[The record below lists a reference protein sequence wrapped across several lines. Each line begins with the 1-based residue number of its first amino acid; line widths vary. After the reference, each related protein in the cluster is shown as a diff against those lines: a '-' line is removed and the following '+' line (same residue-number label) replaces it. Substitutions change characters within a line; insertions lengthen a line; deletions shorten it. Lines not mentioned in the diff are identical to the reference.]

1 MKKIYIKCLMG
12 IFIITFFLL
21 SFFSSLIAH
30 NWENPFLRSNEFL
43 LDSNIVYIPAS
54 GSSPSIAYD
63 GTNYFVVWVDNSIE
77 SDYNIYGSRVNQSGE
92 LIDSTGIMISNA
104 PDNQVNPSLAYN
116 GINYLVVWS
125 DLRNGSY
132 DIYGTRVSTSGIV
145 LDTADIFISSSTS
158 YDLMTPAV
166 TSGGKYFFVVWK
178 EQLSPTTGYI
188 RGTRVDTSG
197 IVIDTLS
204 IVINST
210 PIAYIS
216 PDVSFDGQNFFTV
229 WTIATHTYGARIDT
243 SGTVIDTTNILI
255 ATNPGLKMNP
265 NIAFDGIRYAV
276 IWQDNRNSSYDIYG
290 VRVDTSGVVIDS
302 SAIGIVCMNSDLK
315 YPKIVF
321 IGEIY
326 LLTWE
331 DYRTGY
337 PDIYGARVDTSVV
350 LLDSIGIPISTH
362 FNEEFHPSVAFD
374 GLNFL
379 IVWSEADSGIY
390 GARLDTTGLLIDSTG
405 INVSSTVCPQWHP
418 SCSFDGRNYFVVWQ
432 DERTAT
438 DYNIYGVRVDTT
450 SAIIDPIPI
459 PISTEVVN
467 QQFCKVAFS
476 PVNYFVVWQ
485 DDRFSNIY
493 GTRID
498 TTGVVLDPSG
508 FTVGGGPWKQESP
521 SITFGAENYF
531 VVWHDRRNVSGI
543 GIYGTRVSTSGTVL
557 NPSGI
562 QISYVQDY
570 VELYPTIAFNGENY
584 LVVWYRLGGL
594 LYAALMD
601 TSGQVIDSFM
611 ITDNIDHL
619 SHPSISSD
627 GTGYFVVWQ
636 DDRNADLDIY
646 GSRVNPSGMVLDTT
660 GIPISAA
667 SGDQA
672 CPTVAFD
679 GTDYIVLWED
689 YRNVFTDIYGARV
702 STAGIVLDT
711 FTVTMQKGNQFSPAL
726 VKGPGEKLLVTYSG
740 FVDSINT
747 RPANTMRIWGKL
759 FIPPVGVKE
768 GIPISKPLHFSLR
781 QNFPNP
787 IFSETQITYSI
798 PGNSNAITNL
808 KIYNVTGRQVKTLV
822 NKNQLTGF
830 YTVRWDCND
839 IKGNQVPNGIYFYRL
854 SVGEKIA
861 VKKMV
866 VIR

>member
-1 MKKIYIKCLMG
+1 MKKIIIVCFLVLIG
-12 IFIITFFLL
+12 FISA
-21 SFFSSLIAH
+21 SFAH
-30 NWENPFLRSNEFL
+30 NWDNPFTRSNEFL
-43 LDSNIVYIPAS
+43 IDSNIVYIPAT

-77 SDYNIYGSRVNQSGE
+77 NDYNIYGSRVNQSGE
-92 LIDSTGIMISNA
+92 LIDSAGIIISNA
-104 PDNQVNPSLAYN
+104 PDNQINPSLVYN

-145 LDTADIFISSSTS
+145 LDTADIFISSSIS
-158 YDLMTPAV
+158 YDLLTPAV
-166 TSGGKYFFVVWK
+166 TFGGRYFFVVWK

-188 RGTRVDTSG
+188 RGTRIDTSG

-210 PIAYIS
+210 PIAYVS

-229 WTIATHTYGARIDT
+229 WTIATHAYGARIDT
-243 SGTVIDTTNILI
+243 SGTVIDTINILI
-255 ATNPGLKMNP
+255 ASNPGLKANP
-265 NIAFDGIRYAV
+265 NVAFDGIRYAV

-290 VRVDTSGVVIDS
+290 ARVNTSGVVIDS
-302 SAIGIVCMNSDLK
+302 SAIGIVSMNSDLK
-315 YPKIVF
+315 YPRIVF
-321 IGEIY
+321 NGENY

-331 DYRTGY
+331 DYRAGY

-362 FNEEFHPSVAFD
+362 FNEEFQPSVAFD
-374 GLNFL
+374 GSNFL
-379 IVWSEADSGIY
+379 IVWSETDKGIY
-390 GARLDTTGLLIDSTG
+390 GARLDTTGLLLDSTG
-405 INVSSTVCPQWHP
+405 INVSSTVYAQWHP

-432 DERTAT
+432 DKRNDI
-438 DYNIYGVRVDTT
+438 DYNIYGARVDTT
-450 SAIIDPIPI
+450 GAIIDPDPI

-476 PVNYFVVWQ
+476 PVNYLVVWQ

-493 GTRID
+493 GARVD
-498 TTGVVLDPSG
+498 TTGAVLDPSG
-508 FTVGGGPWKQESP
+508 FTVGGGPWEQESP

-543 GIYGTRVSTSGTVL
+543 GIYGARVSISGTVL

-570 VELYPTIAFNGENY
+570 EELYPTIAFNSENY
-584 LVVWYRLGGL
+584 LVVWYRLSSL
-594 LYAALMD
+594 LYAALVD
-601 TSGQVIDSFM
+601 TSGQVIDSFV

-619 SHPSISSD
+619 SHPSITSD
-627 GTGYFVVWQ
+627 GTSYFVAWQ

-646 GSRVNPSGMVLDTT
+646 GSRVNSSGTILDTT
-660 GIPISAA
+660 GIPISTS
-667 SGDQA
+667 SGNQV
-672 CPTVAFD
+672 CPSVAFD

-689 YRNVFTDIYGARV
+689 YGNVFTDIYGARV

-711 FTVTMQKGNQFSPAL
+711 FTVVTQEGNQFSPAL
-726 VKGPGEKLLVTYSG
+726 VKGPDEELLVTYSG

-747 RPANTMRIWGKL
+747 RPANTMRIWGSL
-759 FIPPVGVKE
+759 FIPPVGLKE
-768 GIPISKPLHFSLR
+768 DIPISKPLHFSLK

-798 PGNSNAITNL
+798 PRNSNTTTNL
-808 KIYNVTGRQVKTLV
+808 KIYNSTGQQVKNLV
-822 NKNQLTGF
+822 NKNQLPGF
-830 YTVRWDCND
+830 YTVRWDCID
-839 IKGNQVPNGIYFYRL
+839 DKGKPVPNGIYFYRL
-854 SVGEKIA
+854 SVGKNIA
-861 VKKMV
+861 VKKIV